1 MQEVLKDETI
11 KLDDKILMLVYKCGH
26 GKFNTLKYL

>member
-1 MQEVLKDETI
+1 MYKIPDNVYKDR
-11 KLDDKILMLVYKCGH
+11 LSYLMLVYKCGH